1 MSEMDGSGTPPADAD
16 TARQKLLHRRGM
28 LIALWGA
35 ILVSPDGYLVRLK
48 ADRNQGPQE
57 VIVVYKNVFV
67 GLLGGAVAFIVQ
79 GGSCSACWR
88 RIKAAPL
95 HICAATIAQSG
106 ASVFLTLSFL
116 ETEVANTLLCFALY
130 PLWAA
135 LFGRALLQERLSYF
149 TAFALLMAVISILLV
164 FLPHMLG
171 NKGTNVHGDVLGVA
185 AGASLGA
192 LLTINRS
199 AALRCPNAGMMLASS
214 FGSWLSVLLGYL
226 MLLSS
231 GNGDAILPGNGVDLA
246 FVLLALANGA
256 CIASFYVCHVL
267 ATRHLGG
274 AEAGLISLIEIV
286 LGPLWVF
293 FGYGELP
300 SHWTFIGGALLLSTL
315 AAHALVTSGA
325 WHLECRRVRT
335 GPGAR
340 CNAGVPLPHIKRS
353 PRLGPETD
361 AAASPAALLPAADMS
376 S

>member
-135 LFGRALLQERLSYF
+135 LFGRALLQVKKKNWRDLETPRVLRL
-149 TAFALLMAVISILLV
+149 
-164 FLPHMLG
+164 P
-171 NKGTNVHGDVLGVA
+171 
-185 AGASLGA
+185 
-192 LLTINRS
+192 
-199 AALRCPNAGMMLASS
+199 
-214 FGSWLSVLLGYL
+214 
-226 MLLSS
+226 
-231 GNGDAILPGNGVDLA
+231 ILPPP
-246 FVLLALANGA
+246 
-256 CIASFYVCHVL
+256 CIHRTHSSHAMSNSRIH
-267 ATRHLGG
+267 
-274 AEAGLISLIEIV
+274 EAQ
-286 LGPLWVF
+286 VF
-293 FGYGELP
+293 HFAP
-300 SHWTFIGGALLLSTL
+300 IHSHHT
-315 AAHALVTSGA
+315 
-325 WHLECRRVRT
+325 
-335 GPGAR
+335 P
-340 CNAGVPLPHIKRS
+340 
-353 PRLGPETD
+353 
-361 AAASPAALLPAADMS
+361 
-376 S
+376 